1 VKIIPKARA
10 HWDSRFAFIM
20 AAVGSAVGLGN
31 IWRFPFRCY
40 ENGGGAFLI
49 PYFIALFTLGIPLLI
64 LEFTLGHW
72 SRGSPPV
79 AFSKIGKKWE
89 WFGWWPIIV
98 EFITVIYYSVILA
111 WCFNYMIYSLDLR
124 WGANAEGFF
133 LNSFLGATSIPEA
146 LGGLKI
152 PVIIGLFAVWLM
164 VYLIL
169 RKGVKSIGKVC
180 VVLVPMATILLVIM
194 AIRGLTLP
202 GATEGLSFYL
212 TPDFSKLGDAKIW
225 LAAYSQV
232 LWSIGLAGGIMI
244 TYASFLPKKSDI
256 NNNAIITSLADA
268 GVSFFGGFITFS
280 VLGYLAMSTG
290 SGIDNVVAVGPE
302 LAFIAY
308 PTAISLLPFA
318 AAIFG
323 LIFFTA
329 LLTFGLTS
337 AISMAEP
344 LPVGINDKWK
354 ISTGKT
360 TAIICIIGFLAGLIY
375 TTGGGVH
382 WISISDEF
390 IATFGISLIALFECL
405 IAGYAFHLH
414 KLRKHAND
422 VSEIK
427 IGRWWDVLIKFV
439 NPIILTVLFII
450 VIKDYILEGY
460 EGYSTYSI
468 LVGGIL
474 LAILAFILSFVFMK
488 IKGKKTAEVDE

>member
-1 VKIIPKARA
+1 MKIIPKARE

-98 EFITVIYYSVILA
+98 EFITVIYYSVVLA
-111 WCFNYMIYSLDLR
+111 WCFNYMIYSADLR

-133 LNSFLGATSIPEA
+133 LNSFLGATSIPEV
-146 LGGLKI
+146 LEGLKI

-164 VYLIL
+164 IYLIL

-244 TYASFLPKKSDI
+244 TYASFLPKKADI

-460 EGYSTYSI
+460 EGYSTYAI
-468 LVGGIL
+468 LVGGII